1 MAEERLEIG
10 GGIAFVAECGWK
22 RDMSNNEI
30 AAAWVRA
37 RQRLRE
43 IEAEL
48 MGLEFQLRKGGES
61 LKAAGLVFL
70 RTPDAAWKIDTR
82 VLSDA
87 VLKAEEHAKRYKVLL
102 AERVEKQAEIGRLN
116 LSA

>member
-1 MAEERLEIG
+1 
-10 GGIAFVAECGWK
+10 
-22 RDMSNNEI
+22 MSNNEI

-48 MGLEFQLRKGGES
+48 MGLEFQLRRTGES
-61 LKAAGLVFL
+61 LKAAGQVFL
-70 RTPDAAWKIDTR
+70 KTPDAAWKLDTR
-82 VLSDA
+82 LLSDA
-87 VLKAEEHAKRYKVLL
+87 VLRAEEDAKRYKQLL
-102 AERVEKQAEIGRLN
+102 AERVEKQAEIGKLN